1 MPMPSAKPNTI
12 VIIAGPSLTGKSKL
26 SSLLVEQGFGA
37 LVSTTTRKPRD
48 GEENGKHYH
57 FLSKEEFRAK
67 LANKGF
73 IEHVEV
79 DARLESVDGKLVKV
93 EGNFYG
99 MGKEEVL
106 KSFGAGKPVVVVC
119 EPSGVKEIYKYAL
132 GEGWNPLRVFLNN
145 KPELLVQRFL
155 ERFKDDSKANP
166 ESYATRL
173 LKMVTFEKEHWID
186 PALKGVDPYEVVY
199 PSFVSGNQP
208 EVVQDLM
215 GQVGLPFKAK
225 RGMNC

>member
-1 MPMPSAKPNTI
+1 MSSKPNTI

-26 SSLLVEQGFGA
+26 ASLLIEQGFAA

-48 GEENGKHYH
+48 GEINGKHYH
-57 FLSKEEFRAK
+57 FLSKEDFRAK

-79 DARLESVDGKLVKV
+79 DSRLEEVEGKFVKV

-99 MGKEEVL
+99 MSKDEVV
-106 KSFGAGKPVVVVC
+106 KAFGTGKPVVVVC
-119 EPSGVKEIYKYAL
+119 EPSGVKEIYKHAV
-132 GEGWNPLRVFLNN
+132 GEGWNPVRVFLNN

-155 ERFKDDSKANP
+155 ERFKDDAKANA

-173 LKMVTFEKEHWID
+173 LKMVTFERENWIE
-186 PALKGVDPYEVVY
+186 PAMKGADPYEVVF
-199 PSFVSGNQP
+199 PNFVSDNQV
-208 EVVQDLM
+208 EVLRDLLNV
-215 GQVGLPFKAK
+215 VGLAYKAGPARK
-225 RGMNC
+225 TSP